1 MFCKFSTN
9 TELRESGTAVVEE
22 TEGCIPTIL
31 WSHILINWSI
41 YNLGLRVFLL
51 KDDLFNM

>member
-1 MFCKFSTN
+1 MFCKFSRN
-9 TELRESGTAVVEE
+9 TKLRESGTAVVEE
-22 TEGCIPTIL
+22 TQACIPTIL

-41 YNLGLRVFLL
+41 YNLGLCIFLF